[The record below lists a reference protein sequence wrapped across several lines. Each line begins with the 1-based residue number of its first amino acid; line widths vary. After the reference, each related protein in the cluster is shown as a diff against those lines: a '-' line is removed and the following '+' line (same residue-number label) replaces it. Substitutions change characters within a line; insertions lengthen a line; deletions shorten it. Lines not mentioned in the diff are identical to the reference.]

1 MPPPGNDL
9 SVHPAI
15 TYIKNPTL
23 LPNWTPARLAVRP
36 HAVADLETPNRGRS
50 HNHLNR
56 KVGRAEA
63 SSGSLTSRNPV
74 SRLPD
79 EIRQRQ
85 ALAVEYT

>member
-9 SVHPAI
+9 SIYPAI
-15 TYIKNPTL
+15 TYIKNL
-23 LPNWTPARLAVRP
+23 GRLSNCTPAKLALR
-36 HAVADLETPNRGRS
+36 HRAVADLETPNRGRS

-63 SSGSLTSRNPV
+63 SSGSLTSRNPI
-74 SRLPD
+74 SRLPG